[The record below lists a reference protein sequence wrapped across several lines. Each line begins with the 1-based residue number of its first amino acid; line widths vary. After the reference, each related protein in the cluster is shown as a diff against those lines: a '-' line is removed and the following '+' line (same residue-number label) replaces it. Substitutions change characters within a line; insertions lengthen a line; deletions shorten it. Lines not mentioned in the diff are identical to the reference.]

1 MLNLQTII
9 SYRFNDMSIHR
20 QGIPLKKPAQQLGC
34 KVKMKHNYLKIYF
47 KFYSRPFPD
56 KSERNNKPAG
66 KSTFRSD
73 RLFGMQSAKSG
84 IKIFQEVHNGHIY
97 ALP

>member
-1 MLNLQTII
+1 MNVTILKYTSNLLEAV
-9 SYRFNDMSIHR
+9 S
-20 QGIPLKKPAQQLGC
+20 
-34 KVKMKHNYLKIYF
+34 
-47 KFYSRPFPD
+47 D
-56 KSERNNKPAG
+56 KSEGNDKPAG